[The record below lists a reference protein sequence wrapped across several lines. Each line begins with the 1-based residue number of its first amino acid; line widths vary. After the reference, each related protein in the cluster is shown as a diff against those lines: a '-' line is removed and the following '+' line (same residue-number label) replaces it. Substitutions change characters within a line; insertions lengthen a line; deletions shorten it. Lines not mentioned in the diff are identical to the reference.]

1 MKNHSPAPLF
11 TLFSG
16 FLILI
21 ITVFSACV
29 GSKPNSDA
37 KEQYLPDVINNIELG
52 MSQSAVLKLRNK
64 SYIVNSVQ
72 ETPREIYT
80 EDLEGEKYTSVYYLF
95 DKTGEKSLAEINIL
109 HKSKDA
115 AEQTIKDYFGE
126 KKNSKQNQWHKIL
139 KNGTTI
145 HATWRKQKVFIYLEE
160 KEIKTENIREQ

>member
-1 MKNHSPAPLF
+1 MKNHTSTPLL

-16 FLILI
+16 FFILI
-21 ITVFSACV
+21 ITIFSACV
-29 GSKPNSDA
+29 GSKANSDSQ
-37 KEQYLPDVINNIELG
+37 EQYLPDVIKNIELG
-52 MSQSAVLKLRNK
+52 MAQSAVLKLRNK
-64 SYIVNSVQ
+64 AYIVNSVQ
-72 ETPREIYT
+72 ETPREVYT
-80 EDLEGEKYTSVYYLF
+80 EDLETEQYTSIYYLF
-95 DKTGEKSLAEINIL
+95 DKTGEKALAEINIL

-126 KKNSKQNQWHKIL
+126 QKNSKQNQWHKVL